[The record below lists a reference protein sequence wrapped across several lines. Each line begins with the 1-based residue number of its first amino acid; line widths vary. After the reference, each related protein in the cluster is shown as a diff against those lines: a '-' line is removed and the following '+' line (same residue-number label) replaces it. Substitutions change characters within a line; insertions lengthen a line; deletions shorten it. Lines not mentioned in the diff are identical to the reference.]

1 MKVTLDDLN
10 HRQLVSKINADL
22 TAVEHNLD
30 ILYISGEESAILYT
44 ETLADIAKFLER
56 LTNETYE
63 EASDILVN
71 DYDKVLEGIAH
82 PKAVRPTKVEDY
94 I

>member
-1 MKVTLDDLN
+1 MEVTLDDLN
-10 HRQLVSKINADL
+10 HRQLASKINADL

-30 ILYISGEESAILYT
+30 ILYINGEENTLLYT

-63 EASDILVN
+63 EAGDMLVN

-82 PKAVRPTKVEDY
+82 PKAVRPSKAKDY